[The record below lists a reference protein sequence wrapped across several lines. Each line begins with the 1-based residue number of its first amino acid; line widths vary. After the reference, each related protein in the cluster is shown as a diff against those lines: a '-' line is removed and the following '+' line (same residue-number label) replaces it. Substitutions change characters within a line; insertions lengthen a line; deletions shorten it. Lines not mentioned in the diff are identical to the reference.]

1 MPRPTPAILSSD
13 DGAQIVEFA
22 VILPLLVVL
31 VVAIFDFGTGF
42 NLKQTI
48 VNTAALG
55 ARIGAAQPNNDL
67 STTGACGAPA
77 SICALR
83 DAVDNELVINR
94 VNDCGLATVTG
105 TSSGLPGSLSWT
117 FAPAG
122 CTGVMSLQIERGF
135 VLPAVA
141 LPNPPFQTPYTIE
154 ATRVTLI
161 YPYKW
166 SFNFNAVARLLNPAA
181 NYPTTSQLRSVA
193 VMQNQN

>member
-1 MPRPTPAILSSD
+1 VLRSVPEVFSSD
-13 DGAQIVEFA
+13 EGAQIVEFA
-22 VILPLLVVL
+22 IILPLLVVL
-31 VVAIFDFGTGF
+31 VVGIFDFGTGF

-48 VNTAALG
+48 VNGAAVG
-55 ARIGAAQPNNDL
+55 ARIGSAQPTNDL
-67 STTGACGAPA
+67 SKTLACGAPA

-83 DAVDNELVINR
+83 DAVDNELVTNR
-94 VNDCGLATVTG
+94 VPDCGLAGVA
-105 TSSGLPGSLSWT
+105 SGQLSWT
-117 FAPAG
+117 FSPAG
-122 CTGVMSLQIERGF
+122 CTGTMSLQIERGL

-166 SFNFNAVARLLNPAA
+166 SFDFNGVARLLNPSA
-181 NYPTTSQLRSVA
+181 NYPTTSQLKSVS

>member
-1 MPRPTPAILSSD
+1 MLRSVPEVFSSD
-13 DGAQIVEFA
+13 EGAQIVEFA
-22 VILPLLVVL
+22 IILPLLVVL
-31 VVAIFDFGTGF
+31 VVGIFDFGTGF

-48 VNTAALG
+48 VNGAAVG
-55 ARIGAAQPNNDL
+55 ARIGSAQPSSDL
-67 STTGACGAPA
+67 STIGICGAPA

-83 DAVDNELVINR
+83 DAVDNELVTNR
-94 VNDCGLATVTG
+94 VPDCGLATAAGAVSG
-105 TSSGLPGSLSWT
+105 TLSWT
-117 FAPAG
+117 FTPGA
-122 CTGVMSLQIERGF
+122 CTGTMSLQIERGL

-166 SFNFNAVARLLNPAA
+166 SFDFNGVARLLNPSA
-181 NYPTTSQLRSVA
+181 NYPTTSQLKSVS

>member
-1 MPRPTPAILSSD
+1 LPRPASGILSSD
-13 DGAQIVEFA
+13 EGAQIVEFA
-22 VILPLLVVL
+22 VVLPLLVVL

-42 NLKQTI
+42 NLKQTV
-48 VNTAALG
+48 VNTAAFG

-67 STTGACGAPA
+67 STTGTCGAPA

-83 DAVDNELVINR
+83 DAVDNQLITNR
-94 VNDCGLATVTG
+94 VNDCGLATATG
-105 TSSGLPGSLSWT
+105 GPSGPLSWT
-117 FAPAG
+117 FAPGG
-122 CTGVMSLQIERGF
+122 CSGVMSLQIERGY
-135 VLPAVA
+135 VLPVVA